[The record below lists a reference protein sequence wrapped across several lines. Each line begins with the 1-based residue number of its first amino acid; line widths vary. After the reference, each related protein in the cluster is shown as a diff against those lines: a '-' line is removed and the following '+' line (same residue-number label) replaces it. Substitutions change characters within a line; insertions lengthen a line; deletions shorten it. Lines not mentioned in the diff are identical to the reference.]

1 MSPHISFREMTP
13 ETVAAKYPVGQ
24 PLSCND
30 TLEPEPATTSMKWSI
45 RECATLESSMR
56 HLGKSRGM
64 AYTVATD
71 VNSNCNDDKK
81 QRCTHRFAHI
91 KFKNVPPIS
100 IFLRCLQSR
109 LGNPRALLPAGPD
122 YRGHSG
128 VPSASERLCFT
139 GAVERMQHRYVTEY
153 YHTQAR
159 TESIRHIRW
168 GRNR

>member
-1 MSPHISFREMTP
+1 
-13 ETVAAKYPVGQ
+13 
-24 PLSCND
+24 
-30 TLEPEPATTSMKWSI
+30 
-45 RECATLESSMR
+45 
-56 HLGKSRGM
+56 M
-64 AYTVATD
+64 AYTVATG

-128 VPSASERLCFT
+128 VPSASMLQNTTTLKLERSRSDTFAGDET
-139 GAVERMQHRYVTEY
+139 GNNPR
-153 YHTQAR
+153 R
-159 TESIRHIRW
+159 TTLRAAS
-168 GRNR
+168 